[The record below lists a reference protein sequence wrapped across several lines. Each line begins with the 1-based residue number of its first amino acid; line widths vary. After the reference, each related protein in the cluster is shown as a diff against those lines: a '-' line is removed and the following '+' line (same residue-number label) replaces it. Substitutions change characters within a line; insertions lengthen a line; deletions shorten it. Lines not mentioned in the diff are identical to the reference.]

1 MRPATVPA
9 RRVGRNASRAP
20 RRRKSGRLETLFR
33 TYNIDGLRVMPV
45 AGDVDIEHADLLE
58 AAILADD
65 ADTLVLDLSNLRYLD
80 SMTLAVLV
88 RQRRR
93 LGPRLHIVLPL
104 AAKARRIF
112 EIAGLIDALGVQPS
126 LRDVRLLL
134 GAGIEL

>member
-1 MRPATVPA
+1 M
-9 RRVGRNASRAP
+9 
-20 RRRKSGRLETLFR
+20 ETLFR